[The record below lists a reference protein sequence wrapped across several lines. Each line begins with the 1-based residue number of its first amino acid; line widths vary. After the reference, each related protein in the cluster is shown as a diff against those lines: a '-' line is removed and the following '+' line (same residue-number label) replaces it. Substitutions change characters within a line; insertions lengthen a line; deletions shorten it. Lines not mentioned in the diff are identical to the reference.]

1 MDDLDPVFDLVAGYF
16 AMLAEPTRL
25 KIMHSICEG
34 ERTVNEIVSVTG
46 IGQTNVS
53 RDLGLMRRHG
63 VVERRRAGNMV
74 FYRVAD
80 QTMPNLCR
88 AVCAG
93 IAASMDSRRP
103 LKRQLLKLVPGKRR
117 AAA

>member
-1 MDDLDPVFDLVAGYF
+1 
-16 AMLAEPTRL
+16 
-25 KIMHSICEG
+25 
-34 ERTVNEIVSVTG
+34 
-46 IGQTNVS
+46 
-53 RDLGLMRRHG
+53 
-63 VVERRRAGNMV
+63 MV

-80 QTMPNLCR
+80 QHMPNLCR